1 MGALTGTGGRR
12 SRLAGIHSFWLPEQR
27 NRTLRRHRTSL
38 SAAVIVGGAL
48 LIASV
53 TGAARPP
60 VTSTGPGWL
69 AGPGGHALEK
79 VGRDIAVLPARP
91 GAVLARKLSA
101 DVVSAMKAPMP
112 PSEAA
117 LYKAGLAKWREAARF
132 MVHKHYAA
140 AAADLK
146 AGTRDVS
153 AVTTGLKAARGATGV
168 MAATG
173 TLITSGAPAAVAL
186 PAAKPVKLKPT
197 ATPTPTTPKPTPTT
211 PTPTPTT
218 PKPTPTTPTPTPT
231 TPAPTT
237 PAPTPTTPAP
247 TPTTPAPTTPAPTTP
262 APTPTPTTPTTPPP
276 TATPSLSTASSV
288 YYEYG
293 TGLSSFA
300 ISPDSLQNIYL
311 MFVEIDP
318 STTVTVQSVSSS
330 RVTWTRAVQVFSG
343 GKDFEM
349 WTGIPT
355 SLGDSTVSFTF
366 TGSVSQS
373 NVETGRQQ
381 FQSSLSAPH
390 WTVTGGWDAYP
401 SGNAIIYPALQVA
414 PGGGY
419 WAYGKTTNVG
429 SAGSTPGFAYD
440 VTPQANVVAYSTSAT
455 GLVSPT
461 APTLPGSGTSVGV
474 SVSAS

>member
-1 MGALTGTGGRR
+1 
-12 SRLAGIHSFWLPEQR
+12 
-27 NRTLRRHRTSL
+27 LRRHRTSL
-38 SAAVIVGGAL
+38 SAAAILGGAL
-48 LIASV
+48 LVAGV
-53 TGAARPP
+53 TGAARAP
-60 VTSTGPGWL
+60 VTSAVATRPAVTSAGPGWL

-79 VGRDIAVLPARP
+79 AGRDIAALPARP
-91 GAVLARKLSA
+91 GAAAARKLSA

-117 LYKAGLAKWREAARF
+117 LYKAGLAKWQQAARL
-132 MVHKHYAA
+132 MVHKRYAA
-140 AAADLK
+140 AAADLR

-153 AVTTGLKAARGATGV
+153 AVTTSLKAATVTAGV
-168 MAATG
+168 TAATG
-173 TLITSGAPAAVAL
+173 TTIASGAPAAAAL
-186 PAAKPVKLKPT
+186 PAAKTVKPKPT
-197 ATPTPTTPKPTPTT
+197 PTPTPTTPKPSPTTPKPSPTTPKPSPTT

-231 TPAPTT
+231 TP
-237 PAPTPTTPAP
+237 
-247 TPTTPAPTTPAPTTP
+247 TPAPTTPAPTTP
-262 APTPTPTTPTTPPP
+262 APTPAATTSVSV
-276 TATPSLSTASSV
+276 ATPV

-293 TGLSSFA
+293 TGMSGFA
-300 ISPDSLQNIYL
+300 ISPDSLRNIYL

-318 STTVTVQSVSSS
+318 STTVTVQSISSS

-349 WTGIPT
+349 WTGVPT
-355 SLGDSTVSFTF
+355 SLGDDTVSFAF

-381 FQSSLSAPH
+381 FQSSLAAPH
-390 WTVTGGWDAYP
+390 WAVTGGWDAYP
-401 SGNAIIYPALQVA
+401 SGNTIVYPALQVA

-440 VTPQANVVAYSTSAT
+440 VTPQANVVAYSTSAA

-474 SVSAS
+474 SVSAH